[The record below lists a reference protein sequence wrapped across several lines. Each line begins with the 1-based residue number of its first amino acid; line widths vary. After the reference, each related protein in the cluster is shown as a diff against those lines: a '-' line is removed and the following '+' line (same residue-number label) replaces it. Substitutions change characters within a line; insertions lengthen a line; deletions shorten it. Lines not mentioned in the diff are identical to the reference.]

1 MAYPRYPLTSTLFH
15 LFKRFSFLDILPTL
29 ESALIVENGILQISV
44 QSTTTNDYLV
54 SCKQIHLKTL
64 AELEPVH
71 YVHKKS
77 TLGKKKF
84 HDSSNNN

>member
-1 MAYPRYPLTSTLFH
+1 MAYPRYPLFSTLFH
-15 LFKRFSFLDILPTL
+15 LLIRFSFLDILPTL
-29 ESALIVENGILQISV
+29 GSALIVENGILQISV
-44 QSTTTNDYLV
+44 QSTNDYLA